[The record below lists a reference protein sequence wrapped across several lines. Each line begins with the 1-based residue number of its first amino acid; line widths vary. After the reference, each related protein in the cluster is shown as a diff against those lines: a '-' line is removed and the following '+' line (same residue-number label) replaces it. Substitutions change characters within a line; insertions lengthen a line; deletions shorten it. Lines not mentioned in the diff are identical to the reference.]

1 MEENKTNEYD
11 DFEEFDSE
19 ETEKTEKKSS
29 GISLKMKMAI
39 GLSFVSGALIT
50 LAYCN
55 HKKKKRDKKLRIALG
70 EAKLE
75 YGNERVK
82 KILADVMPVVN
93 KRYIVERF
101 DDFSGR
107 TIGTLDE
114 YLDDLASSGAL
125 IKKLDVKEV

>member
-1 MEENKTNEYD
+1 MEENMTNSVNEND
-11 DFEEFDSE
+11 EFDSE
-19 ETEKTEKKSS
+19 ETKETEKKDN
-29 GISLKMKMAI
+29 GLKIKLAI

-55 HKKKKRDKKLRIALG
+55 HKKNKRDKKLRIALG

-75 YGNERVK
+75 YGNQRVK
-82 KILADVMPVVN
+82 SILADVMPMVN

>member
-1 MEENKTNEYD
+1 MEENMTNECND
-11 DFEEFDSE
+11 LEEP
-19 ETEKTEKKSS
+19 EKKDN
-29 GISLKMKMAI
+29 GLKIKLAI

-75 YGNERVK
+75 YGNARVK